1 MTFGISAGNC
11 QACGCERLTRRFD
24 YLKCVS
30 CGHEILAASIGQTL
44 INNDRMTVEAVM
56 RFDLLERFKRRTL
69 LRWIGDRSIRAL
81 LDFGSASGKFL
92 HHSQSLAD
100 HVAGIEIA
108 PDATRFSRD
117 VLGLEIYP
125 SLEAA
130 RGQFDVI
137 TAWHSLEHVPG
148 AELPAVLEG
157 IVGHLGSG
165 GRLVLSVPN
174 ADSLQMWLYGREYA
188 FYDVPNHQCQFTQR
202 SLDLILARVGLS
214 RCDSVMSTEYIV
226 FGHLQGFLNL
236 LSGDHNYAY
245 YRLKRES
252 IEPRL
257 LADVASALLLA
268 IYALPAVL
276 LSLLETL
283 VPAKRGVITACYKKT
298 SC

>member
-1 MTFGISAGNC
+1 MTSSSFAGRC
-11 QACGCERLTRRFD
+11 QVCGCELLTRRFD

-30 CGHEILAASIGQTL
+30 CGHETLAASVGQTI
-44 INNDRMTVEAVM
+44 INNDRTSLDAAT
-56 RFDLLERFKRRTL
+56 RFDLVERFKRRTL
-69 LRWIGDRSIRAL
+69 LRWIGNGPRKSV

-92 HHSQSLAD
+92 HHCRAFAD
-100 HVAGIEIA
+100 QVTGVEIA
-108 PDATRFSRD
+108 PDAVAFSRD
-117 VLGLEIYP
+117 ILGLDIHQ
-125 SLEAA
+125 SLDAVA
-130 RGQFDVI
+130 DQFDVI
-137 TAWHSLEHVPG
+137 TAWHSLEHVPD
-148 AELPAVLEG
+148 AKLVAVMAG
-157 IVGHLGSG
+157 IVEHLGSE

-174 ADSLQMWLYGREYA
+174 ADSMQMWLYGRGYA

-202 SLDLILARVGLS
+202 SLDILLGRFGLC
-214 RCDSVMSTEYIV
+214 RCDSTMSTEYIV

-236 LSGDHNYAY
+236 LSRNHNYVY

-257 LADVASALLLA
+257 LADVASALFLA
-268 IYALPAVL
+268 IYVVPAVL